1 MAAQGASVVL
11 LQLGAGTRGTMI
23 LLAHSYYLQNDPKQ
37 LERMKPYPPLAT
49 LLAGALVREH
59 GHDIAFFDA
68 TFAAGV
74 DAFVAALEETRPTV
88 VGILEDNF
96 NFLTKMCTT
105 RAREAT
111 LAMVA
116 AATARGCRVVVN
128 GSDASDHPEFYL
140 AAGADAVIIGEGEM
154 TFLALADAWA
164 RDITASLDEIPGLA
178 LNNAACNVVRTPR
191 RPNARDLDTFPLPA
205 WDLVD
210 VGSYESAWRGA
221 HGQFSWNVV
230 TSRGC
235 PYGCNWCAKPI
246 FGRRYAQR
254 SPGAVAQELRSLKD
268 AVNPDHVWFADDIF
282 GLTAAWV
289 MDFAREVKLLDARIP
304 FMMQSRANLM
314 TPDVVAALAA
324 AGAEEVWLGV
334 ESGSQRILNAMD
346 KGTTVE
352 EVRSATRALK
362 THGIRACW
370 FIQLG
375 YPSETWEDVVMTRDV
390 IRDEQP
396 DDIGVSVAYPLPGTK
411 FYESVRSRLGAQQNW
426 EHTGELA
433 MLFQGTYTTPFYRL
447 LRDALHQQG
456 RTRTGHDSVS
466 MDAVWDTLANTEAQ
480 YRSPQPLVAP
490 SS

>member
-1 MAAQGASVVL
+1 
-11 LQLGAGTRGTMI
+11 MI
-23 LLAHSYYLQNDPKQ
+23 LLAHSYYLRNDPKQ

-49 LLAGALVREH
+49 LLAGALVRER
-59 GHDIAFFDA
+59 GHQISFFDA
-68 TFAAGV
+68 TFADGV
-74 DAFVAALEETRPTV
+74 EAFVAALEERQPPV
-88 VGILEDNF
+88 VAILEDNF
-96 NFLTKMCTT
+96 NFLTKMCTI

-116 AATARGCRVVVN
+116 AAASRGCRVVVN
-128 GSDASDHPEFYL
+128 GSDASDRIELYL
-140 AAGADAVIIGEGEM
+140 AAGADAVIIGEAEM
-154 TFLALADAWA
+154 TFAAVADAWA
-164 RDITASLDEIPGLA
+164 RDLNAPLTEIAGLA
-178 LNNAACNVVRTPR
+178 LRGDCTDDGAISVKRTPR
-191 RPNARDLDTFPLPA
+191 RPPIHDLDSLPLPA

-210 VGSYESAWRGA
+210 VDVYRRAWRDA
-221 HGQFSWNVV
+221 HGRFSWNMV

-254 SPGAVAQELRSLKD
+254 SAAAVARELRHLKD
-268 AVNPDHVWFADDIF
+268 TVNPDHVWFADDIF

-289 MDFAREVKLLDARIP
+289 LDFAREVRVQGARIP
-304 FMMQSRANLM
+304 FMIQSRSNLM
-314 TPDVVAALAA
+314 SPPVVMALAD
-324 AGAEEVWLGV
+324 AGAEEVWMGV

-346 KGTTVE
+346 KGTRVDD
-352 EVRSATRALK
+352 VRTATRALK

-375 YPSETWEDVVMTRDV
+375 YPSETWEDVEMTRDV

-411 FYESVRSRLGAQQNW
+411 FYDSVRARLGEQQNW
-426 EHTGELA
+426 EHTGDLA
-433 MLFQGTYTTPFYRL
+433 MLFQGTYTTAFYRQ
-447 LRDALHQQG
+447 LRNALHEQG
-456 RTRTGHDSVS
+456 RTRTKQDAAS
-466 MDAVWDTLANTEAQ
+466 MDAVWDTLARSEAD

>member
-1 MAAQGASVVL
+1 
-11 LQLGAGTRGTMI
+11 MI
-23 LLAHSYYLQNDPKQ
+23 LVAHSYYLRNDPKQ
-37 LERMKPYPPLAT
+37 LERMRPYPPLAT
-49 LLAGALVREH
+49 LLVGALVRKH

-68 TFAAGV
+68 TFADGV
-74 DAFVAALEETRPTV
+74 SEFVAKLDEVRPDI

-96 NFLTKMCTT
+96 NFLTKMCTI

-111 LAMVA
+111 LAMVSA
-116 AATARGCRVVVN
+116 AADRGCRVAVN
-128 GSDASDHPEFYL
+128 GSDASDHPEMYL
-140 AAGADAVIIGEGEM
+140 AAGADAVIAGEPEL
-154 TFLALADAWA
+154 TFLALADAWT
-164 RDITASLDEIPGLA
+164 RDPASRIDEIPGLM
-178 LNNAACNVVRTPR
+178 LSDGPCGLKHTPR
-191 RPNARDLDTFPLPA
+191 RSSIRELDDLPLPA

-210 VGSYESAWRGA
+210 ATAYESAWRDA
-221 HGQFSWNVV
+221 HGRFSWNVV

-254 SPGAVAQELRSLKD
+254 SPAVVAQELRHLKD
-268 AVNPDHVWFADDIF
+268 TVHPDHIWFADDIF
-282 GLTAAWV
+282 GLTAEWIL
-289 MDFAREVKLLDARIP
+289 DFAREVRIRDARIP

-314 TPDVVAALAA
+314 TPTVVSALAA
-324 AGAEEVWLGV
+324 AGAEEVWMGV

-352 EVRSATRALK
+352 DVRTATRALK
-362 THGIRACW
+362 AHGIRACW

-375 YPSETWEDVVMTRDV
+375 YPSETWEDLEMTRDV

-411 FYESVRSRLGAQQNW
+411 FYESVRSKLGAQHNW

-433 MLFQGTYTTPFYRL
+433 MLFQGTYTTAFYRE
-447 LRDALHQQG
+447 LRDALHEQG
-456 RTRTGHDSVS
+456 RSRTPQDALS
-466 MDAVWDTLANTEAQ
+466 MDAEWDRLSHSEAR

-490 SS
+490 SA